1 MPPCPHAP
9 TPLLGGPEVKSFEYI
24 APSSLD
30 EAIRFLNEHRGAAKI
45 LAGGTDLTVRMKER
59 IVTPEYVVDLK
70 RIPGLKGISSAET
83 DGLRIGA
90 LTAMPDV
97 AYAEEVGRRFPM
109 LAEGAGSIGSVQ
121 VRNRATIGGNLC
133 NAAPCA
139 DTAPPLLCLGAAA
152 KIAGPEGERTVPFD
166 EFFVGPGE
174 TVLSEA
180 EILTEIQIP
189 SPLPRAG
196 GAYTRHTTR
205 RAMDIAVVGVGAA
218 VTLGAEDGV
227 CEDVR
232 IVLGSAAPVPLRAR
246 NAEASLQGKV
256 LTDELV
262 REAGEIAAEEARP
275 IDDVRGSAWFR
286 KEIVKVLVRRMLTCA
301 RERAEGLS

>member
-1 MPPCPHAP
+1 L
-9 TPLLGGPEVKSFEYI
+9 PLSGGPEVKSFEYI
-24 APSSLD
+24 APASLD
-30 EAIRFLNEHRGAAKI
+30 EAIRFLSEHGGAAKI

-59 IVTPEYVVDLK
+59 SVTPEYVVDLK
-70 RIPGLKGISSAET
+70 RIPGLAGISCDES

-90 LTAMPDV
+90 LTAIRDV
-97 AYAEEVGRRFPM
+97 ERSEEIGRIFPM

-139 DTAPPLLCLGAAA
+139 DTAPPLLCLNAAA
-152 KIAGPEGERTVPFD
+152 KIAGPEGERVAPLD

-174 TVLSEA
+174 SILSES
-180 EILTEIQIP
+180 EILTEIHVP
-189 SPLPRAG
+189 SPSSRMG
-196 GAYTRHTTR
+196 GAYARHTTR

-218 VTLGAEDGV
+218 IGLRSGDGV

-232 IVLGSAAPVPLRAR
+232 IVLGSAAPTPLRAQK
-246 NAEASLQGKV
+246 AEGSLWGRA
-256 LTDELV
+256 LTDELI

-301 RERAEGLS
+301 WERAEGLS